1 MYMKHWSIPDLP
13 PSNKSISS
21 VSDIL
26 NLDMVVFIG
35 RTFSEYTRMLNL
47 DPSQLKSIKILDCPS
62 GASSSVGGFKR
73 TPGEDICW
81 MRVTVWKQQPGV
93 FRKARERRPW
103 ILLFLY

>member
-1 MYMKHWSIPDLP
+1 MPDLP
-13 PSNKSISS
+13 PNNKSISS

-26 NLDMVVFIG
+26 NLDMVVFIC
-35 RTFSEYTRMLNL
+35 RTFSEYMKMSNL
-47 DPSQLKSIKILDCPS
+47 DPSQLKSIKIVDCTS

-81 MRVTVWKQQPGV
+81 MRFTVWKQQPGV
-93 FRKARERRPW
+93 FRKARERRPC